1 MEFAQLSTVVAG
13 TNGQHAFTSRC
24 LHCNLHG
31 LTNNRFVG
39 AVHHDFVVIASGRL
53 REQKGFEFLL
63 RSFNKVIKNNQQ
75 FILHILGEDDNNGL
89 YKKELNSLSK
99 TLGIANN
106 VVFHGFVQNPFLY
119 YKYADLFVLSSK
131 WEGLPNVI
139 LEALFVQTPVVVTDC
154 IPYFHEILEE
164 SKNGFIVNYG
174 DEQAFADRIMQYKE
188 LNVNSDVV
196 NMPDYDKFFLDL
208 VTKSF
213 D

>member
-1 MEFAQLSTVVAG
+1 MG
-13 TNGQHAFTSRC
+13 NKKI
-24 LHCNLHG
+24 NI
-31 LTNNRFVG
+31 
-39 AVHHDFVVIASGRL
+39 IASGRL

-89 YKKELNSLSK
+89 YNKELNILSK

-106 VVFHGFVQNPFLY
+106 VVFHGFIHNPFLY

-154 IPYFHEILEE
+154 IPYFHEILTEG
-164 SKNGFIVNYG
+164 KNGFIVNYG
-174 DEQAFADRIMQYKE
+174 DEQTFADRIMQYKE